1 LNPDSGVRGR
11 CAGTWTLFP
20 SSHANPS
27 LLRNCGNAQDGEL
40 SWFGVFSFTTEWI
53 QSGHQ
58 SIRQFTGHS
67 APLGARE
74 VAAACFSTLVTSR
87 FGKRSIFPERLSL
100 IHKISNCQAES
111 DCVVQAWQWSGRGR
125 AKKSIER
132 AGRKRIPFMVGFSL
146 QPALLVAGLTNEL
159 SETGGG
165 RQRKAGTTC
174 REVRSRAASCQ
185 SSEERPERQRERLR
199 ELGPGPSLRQEWADP
214 AAEEEEQEV
223 HCR

>member
-1 LNPDSGVRGR
+1 MRSTVIFPGSEFFNLRLRGSNR
-11 CAGTWTLFP
+11 P
-20 SSHANPS
+20 
-27 LLRNCGNAQDGEL
+27 
-40 SWFGVFSFTTEWI
+40 
-53 QSGHQ
+53 HQ
-58 SIRQFTGHS
+58 CIRHSTGHS

-87 FGKRSIFPERLSL
+87 FGERSISPERLSL
-100 IHKISNCQAES
+100 IHKISNCQTES
-111 DCVVQAWQWSGRGR
+111 HCIGQVWQWSGRGR

-174 REVRSRAASCQ
+174 REGQSRAANCR
-185 SSEERPERQRERLR
+185 SSEERPEL
-199 ELGPGPSLRQEWADP
+199 LPGRPQVLP
-214 AAEEEEQEV
+214 AQ
-223 HCR
+223 